1 MKFFVTYI
9 NRRISNVKNRKIT
22 ISIPTGVTVTLKD
35 NVVTV
40 KGPKGELSQFVDPSI
55 NVAIEDGHVMLTEN
69 ENAMLD
75 NVKQRH
81 AFHGLY
87 RSLVNNMVIGVSEG
101 YKKELELVGVGYRAS
116 NNGNII
122 DFALGYTHNIFM
134 QLPPE
139 IKVETK
145 SERNKNPLIILESCD
160 KQLLGQVCSKIRSF
174 RKPEPYKGK
183 GIKFVGEEIRRKSG
197 KSAGAK

>member
-1 MKFFVTYI
+1 MS
-9 NRRISNVKNRKIT
+9 RIGKLP
-22 ISIPTGVTVTLKD
+22 ISIPAGVTVTLKD
-35 NVVTV
+35 DMVIV
-40 KGPKGELSQFVDPSI
+40 KGPKGEMSQYVNPLI
-55 NVAIEDGHVMLTEN
+55 TVAVEDGHVVLSRQGDE
-69 ENAMLD
+69 
-75 NVKQRH
+75 KQER

-87 RSLVNNMVIGVSEG
+87 RSLIHNMVVGVSEG

-122 DFALGYTHNIFM
+122 DFSLGYTHNIFM